1 MGRKKKELKVKE
13 PVKIRE
19 RKLKGGSTSL
29 YLDIYV
35 NGVRKYEALG
45 LFLVPSS
52 QPNAKMINARTRS
65 VAEKIKSDRILA
77 LQQRGIKEWDKIKKS
92 KMALIDWLK
101 QYEQD
106 SFGFKEST
114 LKGRRDL
121 RKKME
126 EYLDSK
132 GLSHIAI
139 SEVDPDF
146 CRGFLK
152 FLDTAKNSVCTKQK
166 DRTISKG
173 CAHHHQAVFV
183 GALNRAVREG
193 IIPQNPFKRLDR
205 REKFHPSPEEREFLT
220 IEELRTLIAAP
231 CSNDQVKKAFIFSCF
246 TGLRLSDVRSL
257 TWSKIH
263 EMPDGQTMYVHTK
276 MQKTQKAVNIPLSGT
291 ALQYLPQ
298 RNDPDAPVFDLPAS
312 DATINYHVKR
322 WVKEGKINKTISFH
336 CSRHTFATMMLTLG
350 ADLYTTS
357 KLLGHSNVTTTQIY
371 SKIIDKKKVETV
383 NLVDNLFTKEPD
395 SNKGKE
401 KGNED

>member
-1 MGRKKKELKVKE
+1 MTDFRCIFVAYLLRESKISAIFTAGTGRFSIPSKQIEESRMGRKKKELKVKE

-52 QPNAKMINARTRS
+52 QPDAKMINARARS

-92 KMALIDWLK
+92 KMALIEWLK

-132 GLSHIAI
+132 GLSHIAM

-152 FLDTAKNSVCTKQK
+152 YLDTARNSVCTKQK
-166 DRTISKG
+166 DRIISKG

-183 GALNRAVREG
+183 GALNKAVRDG

-205 REKFHPSPEEREFLT
+205 REKFHPAPETSQEGLYFLLFHRPASQRCALIDLGEDPYHAGWRDDVCPYGNAEDPEAGKRPVVLDGSPVSSRTEGSGNAGVQSSRQRRNDKLPYQEVGEERRDRQDHFVPLQPPYFCDDD
-220 IEELRTLIAAP
+220 AHP
-231 CSNDQVKKAFIFSCF
+231 
-246 TGLRLSDVRSL
+246 RS
-257 TWSKIH
+257 
-263 EMPDGQTMYVHTK
+263 
-276 MQKTQKAVNIPLSGT
+276 
-291 ALQYLPQ
+291 
-298 RNDPDAPVFDLPAS
+298 
-312 DATINYHVKR
+312 
-322 WVKEGKINKTISFH
+322 
-336 CSRHTFATMMLTLG
+336 
-350 ADLYTTS
+350 
-357 KLLGHSNVTTTQIY
+357 
-371 SKIIDKKKVETV
+371 
-383 NLVDNLFTKEPD
+383 
-395 SNKGKE
+395 
-401 KGNED
+401 

>member
-35 NGVRKYEALG
+35 NGVRKYESLG

-52 QPNAKMINARTRS
+52 QPDAKMINARTRS
-65 VAEKIKSDRILA
+65 IAEKIKSDRILS

-106 SFGFKEST
+106 GFGFKEST

-132 GLSHIAI
+132 GLSHIAM

-152 FLDTAKNSVCTKQK
+152 FLDTAKNGVCTKQK
-166 DRTISKG
+166 DRIISKG

-220 IEELRTLIAAP
+220 IDELRTLMAVP
-231 CSNDQVKKAFIFSCF
+231 CANDQVKKAFIFSCF

-263 EMPDGQTMYVHTK
+263 KMPDGETMYVHTT
-276 MQKTQKAVNIPLSGT
+276 MQKTQKAVNVPLSGV
-291 ALQYLPQ
+291 ALQYLPE
-298 RNDPDAPVFDLPAS
+298 RGDPDEPVFQLPVS

-322 WVKEGKINKTISFH
+322 WVKAEKINKTISFH
-336 CSRHTFATMMLTLG
+336 CSRHTFATLTLTAG
-350 ADLYTTS
+350 GDIYTTS
-357 KLLGHSNVTTTQIY
+357 KLLGHTSVHTTEIY
-371 SKIIDKKKVETV
+371 AEVVNEKKVAAV
-383 NLVDNLFTKEPD
+383 ALLDDVFM
-395 SNKGKE
+395 
-401 KGNED
+401 

>member
-1 MGRKKKELKVKE
+1 MGRKKKQLKIKE
-13 PVKIRE
+13 PVRIRE

-45 LFLVPSS
+45 LYLVPSS
-52 QPNAKMINARTRS
+52 QPDAKAINERTRS

-106 SFGFKEST
+106 SFGFKQST
-114 LKGRRDL
+114 LKGRQDL
-121 RKKME
+121 RKKIE

-132 GLSHIAI
+132 GLSHIAM

-166 DRTISKG
+166 DRIISKG

-193 IIPQNPFKRLDR
+193 IIQQNPFKRLDR

-220 IEELRTLIAAP
+220 IDELRTLIAVP

-263 EMPDGQTMYVHTK
+263 KLPDGETMYVHTL
-276 MQKTQKAVNIPLSGT
+276 MQKTQKPVNVPLSGM

-298 RNDPDAPVFDLPAS
+298 RGNPEDPVFQLPVS

-322 WVKEGKINKTISFH
+322 WVKAGGISKTISFH

-383 NLVDNLFTKEPD
+383 SLVDDLFTENPD

-401 KGNED
+401 IANED

>member
-35 NGVRKYEALG
+35 NGVRKYESLG

-52 QPNAKMINARTRS
+52 QPDAKMINARTRS
-65 VAEKIKSDRILA
+65 IAEKIKSDRILS

-106 SFGFKEST
+106 GFGFKEST

-132 GLSHIAI
+132 RLSHIAM

-152 FLDTAKNSVCTKQK
+152 FLDTAKNGVCTKQK
-166 DRTISKG
+166 DRIISKG

-220 IEELRTLIAAP
+220 INELRTLMAVP
-231 CSNDQVKKAFIFSCF
+231 CANDQVKKAFIFSCF

-263 EMPDGQTMYVHTK
+263 KMPDGETMYVHTT
-276 MQKTQKAVNIPLSGT
+276 MQKTQKAVNVPLSGV
-291 ALQYLPQ
+291 ALQYLPE
-298 RNDPDAPVFDLPAS
+298 RGDPDEPVFQLPVS

-322 WVKEGKINKTISFH
+322 WVKAGKINKTISFH
-336 CSRHTFATMMLTLG
+336 CRRHRYFH
-350 ADLYTTS
+350 
-357 KLLGHSNVTTTQIY
+357 KHQI
-371 SKIIDKKKVETV
+371 I
-383 NLVDNLFTKEPD
+383 NRLN
-395 SNKGKE
+395 
-401 KGNED
+401 

>member
-1 MGRKKKELKVKE
+1 MERKKKELKVKE

-35 NGVRKYEALG
+35 NGVRKYESLG

-52 QPNAKMINARTRS
+52 QPDAKMINARTRS
-65 VAEKIKSDRILA
+65 IAEKIKSDRILS

-106 SFGFKEST
+106 GFGFKEST

-132 GLSHIAI
+132 GLSHIAM

-152 FLDTAKNSVCTKQK
+152 FLDTAKNGVCTKQK
-166 DRTISKG
+166 DRIISKG

-220 IEELRTLIAAP
+220 IDELRTLMAVP
-231 CSNDQVKKAFIFSCF
+231 CANDQVKKAFIFSCF

-263 EMPDGQTMYVHTK
+263 KMPDGETMYVHTT
-276 MQKTQKAVNIPLSGT
+276 MQKTQKAVNVPLSGV
-291 ALQYLPQ
+291 ALQYLPE
-298 RNDPDAPVFDLPAS
+298 RGDPDEPVFQLPVS

-322 WVKEGKINKTISFH
+322 WVKAGKINKTISFH
-336 CSRHTFATMMLTLG
+336 CSRHTFATLTLTAG
-350 ADLYTTS
+350 GDIYTTS
-357 KLLGHSNVTTTQIY
+357 KLLGHTSVHTTEIY
-371 SKIIDKKKVETV
+371 AEVVNEKKVAAV
-383 NLVDNLFTKEPD
+383 ALLDDVFM
-395 SNKGKE
+395 
-401 KGNED
+401 

>member
-52 QPNAKMINARTRS
+52 QPDAKMINARTRS

-231 CSNDQVKKAFIFSCF
+231 LLQRPGKESVYLLLLHRTPAQRCSVLDLEQNPRNA
-246 TGLRLSDVRSL
+246 GRSDYVRS
-257 TWSKIH
+257 H
-263 EMPDGQTMYVHTK
+263 EDAENAEGSQYPFVRDSSSVPSAEKRSGCSGVRSASQRCHNQLPCQK
-276 MQKTQKAVNIPLSGT
+276 MG
-291 ALQYLPQ
+291 
-298 RNDPDAPVFDLPAS
+298 
-312 DATINYHVKR
+312 
-322 WVKEGKINKTISFH
+322 
-336 CSRHTFATMMLTLG
+336 
-350 ADLYTTS
+350 
-357 KLLGHSNVTTTQIY
+357 
-371 SKIIDKKKVETV
+371 
-383 NLVDNLFTKEPD
+383 
-395 SNKGKE
+395 
-401 KGNED
+401 